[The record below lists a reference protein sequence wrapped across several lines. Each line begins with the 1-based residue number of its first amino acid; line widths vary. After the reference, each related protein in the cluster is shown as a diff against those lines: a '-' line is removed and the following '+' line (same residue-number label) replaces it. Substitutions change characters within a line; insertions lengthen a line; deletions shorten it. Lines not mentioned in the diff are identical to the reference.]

1 MNISSA
7 QWKLVL
13 DQGHNIL
20 ISAGSI
26 LSAIG
31 FSVLSNQIVGY
42 GGIVSAALG
51 AILSASNVNAAVNQ
65 TPPKAP

>member
-13 DQGHNIL
+13 DQGHNIV
-20 ISAGSI
+20 I
-26 LSAIG
+26 
-31 FSVLSNQIVGY
+31 
-42 GGIVSAALG
+42 AALG